1 MPLSFDYLKVLH
13 IMRQNQIGFILIKM
27 ANSTNTISR
36 SWLIT
41 QAKKHQSK
49 LLFANVIAIV
59 ATLIS
64 VPIPLLM
71 PLMVDEV
78 LLNQPSTGIEMMNR
92 VLPTSWQTAT
102 GYIILTLLLVV
113 LMRAASQMLNILQSR
128 QFTLVSKT
136 ITYQMRSKMIDKLG
150 RISIKQYE
158 TRGSGG
164 INAHLVTDIETIDQ
178 FIGSTLSKFIIGLL
192 TVSGTAI
199 VLLWIEWR
207 LGLFILLVNPVV
219 VYFSR
224 LLGSKV
230 KHLKKRE
237 NQAFER
243 FQNRLVETL
252 DGIYQ
257 LRAANK
263 EREFLTELKQQANE
277 VRLSADKY
285 AWQSEAAGR
294 LSFLLFLLGF
304 ELFRAAAMLM
314 VVFSD
319 LSIGQMF
326 AVFGYLWFML
336 SPVQELLSIQFS
348 WYSAKAAL
356 GRINTLLDLEEEHRP
371 LSKVNPFT
379 DDKEVEVTVSNVNF
393 SYNGENNVLN
403 DLSLNIPAGKKV
415 ALVGA
420 SGGGK
425 STLIQLLIGV
435 YRANSGQIR
444 FNGETCDD
452 ISFDVIRGEIAVVL
466 QQPILFNDTLRHNLT
481 LGGEHDEADLWRALE
496 IAQMQD
502 VISKLDHG
510 LDSQIGRNG
519 IRLSGG
525 QRQRLAIARMVLSN
539 PKFVILDEATSALDT
554 ATESALHKALNEF
567 LKGRTTLIV
576 AHRLSAVKQADLIYV
591 LEDGRVSQA
600 GTHRELVEQEG
611 LYQTLYGSVQSYAN

>member
-1 MPLSFDYLKVLH
+1 M
-13 IMRQNQIGFILIKM
+13 N
-27 ANSTNTISR
+27 NSEDTISR

-41 QAKKHQSK
+41 QVKKHKSK
-49 LLFANVIAIV
+49 LLFANIIAIF

-78 LLNQPSTGIEMMNR
+78 LLDKPASGLEMMNHL
-92 VLPTSWQTAT
+92 LPSSLQTPT
-102 GYIILTLLLVV
+102 GYIALTLLLVII
-113 LMRAASQMLNILQSR
+113 MRSVSQALNILQGR

-150 RISIKQYE
+150 RISIRQYE
-158 TRGSGG
+158 TKGSGG
-164 INAHLVTDIETIDQ
+164 INAHLITDIETIDK
-178 FIGSTLSKFIIGLL
+178 FIGSTLSKFIISFL
-192 TVSGTAI
+192 TVLGTAI
-199 VLLWIEWR
+199 VLLWLEWR

-219 VYFSR
+219 IYFSR
-224 LLGSKV
+224 KLGSRV
-230 KHLKKRE
+230 KHLKKYE
-237 NQAFER
+237 NQSFER

-263 EREFLTELKQQANE
+263 ERIFLDELKVQANQ
-277 VRLSADKY
+277 VRIDADKY

-294 LSFLLFLLGF
+294 VSFLLFLLGF
-304 ELFRAAAMLM
+304 ELFRAVAMLM
-314 VVFSD
+314 VLFSD
-319 LSIGQMF
+319 LTIGQIF

-336 SPVQELLSIQFS
+336 GPVQELLGIQFS

-356 GRINTLLDLEEEHRP
+356 QRINDLLQLEEEKRP
-371 LSKVNPFT
+371 ISKVNPFT
-379 DDKEVEVTVSNVNF
+379 EDQEVTVDIEDVTF
-393 SYNGENNVLN
+393 SYTLENTVLN
-403 DLSLNIPAGKKV
+403 RLSLHIPAGKKV

-435 YRANSGQIR
+435 YQADSGCIR
-444 FNGETCDD
+444 YNGETTDD
-452 ISFDVIRGEIAVVL
+452 ISFDVIRNQIAVVL

-481 LGGEHDEADLWRALE
+481 LGAEYDEMSLWRALE
-496 IAQMQD
+496 VAQMQD
-502 VISKLDHG
+502 VIKQLSNG
-510 LDSQIGRNG
+510 LDTQIGRNG
-519 IRLSGG
+519 VRLSGG

-554 ATESALHKALNEF
+554 ATESALHKALSEF
-567 LKGRTTLIV
+567 LKDRTTLIV

-591 LEDGRVSQA
+591 LEDGQVTQT
-600 GTHRELVEQEG
+600 GTHGELVEQQG
-611 LYQTLYGSVQSYAN
+611 LYQTLYGSVQSHA

>member
-1 MPLSFDYLKVLH
+1 MTYTSD
-13 IMRQNQIGFILIKM
+13 
-27 ANSTNTISR
+27 TISR

-41 QAKKHQSK
+41 QVKKHKSK
-49 LLFANVIAIV
+49 LLYANAIAI
-59 ATLIS
+59 ATTLIS

-78 LLNQPSTGIEMMNR
+78 LLNKPGTGLAVMNKWLPSD
-92 VLPTSWQTAT
+92 WQTPT
-102 GYIILTLLLVV
+102 GYIMFTLLLVV
-113 LMRAASQMLNILQSR
+113 LMRAASQLLNIVQNR

-136 ITYQMRSKMIDKLG
+136 ITFQMRSKMIDKLG

-164 INAHLVTDIETIDQ
+164 INAHLITDIETIDQ
-178 FIGSTLSKFIIGLL
+178 FIGTTLSKFLISFL
-192 TVSGTAI
+192 TVIGTAI
-199 VLLWIEWR
+199 VLLWLEWR
-207 LGLFILLVNPVV
+207 LGLFILLVNPIVI
-219 VYFSR
+219 YFSR
-224 LLGSKV
+224 KLGSKV

-263 EREFLTELKQQANE
+263 EREFLAQLTSHADE
-277 VRLSADKY
+277 VRKHADKY

-304 ELFRAAAMLM
+304 ELFRAVAMLM

-319 LSIGQMF
+319 LTIGQIF

-336 SPVQELLSIQFS
+336 SPVQELLGIQFS

-356 GRINTLLDLEEEHRP
+356 TRINELLQLEEEHRP
-371 LSKVNPFT
+371 PSKVNPFT
-379 DDKEVEVTVSNVNF
+379 DDREVEVSISHVNF
-393 SYNGENNVLN
+393 SYDGEHKVLD
-403 DLSLNIPAGKKV
+403 DLSLEIPAGKKV

-435 YRANSGQIR
+435 YRANSGEIR
-444 FNGETCDD
+444 YNGETCDD
-452 ISFDVIRGEIAVVL
+452 ISFDVIRSQIAVVL
-466 QQPILFNDTLRHNLT
+466 QQPVLFNDTLRHNLT
-481 LGGEHDEADLWRALE
+481 LGSDYDELSLWRALD

-502 VISKLDHG
+502 VITKLNLG
-510 LDSQIGRNG
+510 LDTQIGRNG

-525 QRQRLAIARMVLSN
+525 QRQRLAIARMILSN

-554 ATESALHKALNEF
+554 ATEAALHKALTEF
-567 LKGRTTLIV
+567 LHGRTTLIV

-591 LEDGRVSQA
+591 LEDGHVSQS
-600 GTHRELVEQEG
+600 GTHGELVEQEG
-611 LYQTLYGSVQSYAN
+611 LYQTLYGSIQSHA

>member
-1 MPLSFDYLKVLH
+1 M
-13 IMRQNQIGFILIKM
+13 N
-27 ANSTNTISR
+27 NSEDTISR

-41 QAKKHQSK
+41 QVKKHKSK
-49 LLFANVIAIV
+49 LLFANIIAIF

-78 LLNQPSTGIEMMNR
+78 LLDKPASGLEMMNHL
-92 VLPTSWQTAT
+92 LPSSLQTPT
-102 GYIILTLLLVV
+102 GYIALTLLLVII
-113 LMRAASQMLNILQSR
+113 MRSVSQALNILQGR

-150 RISIKQYE
+150 CISIRQYE
-158 TRGSGG
+158 TKGSGG
-164 INAHLVTDIETIDQ
+164 INAHLITDIETIDK
-178 FIGSTLSKFIIGLL
+178 FIGSTLSKFIISFL
-192 TVSGTAI
+192 TVFGTAI
-199 VLLWIEWR
+199 VLLWLEWR

-219 VYFSR
+219 IYFSR
-224 LLGSKV
+224 KLGSRV
-230 KHLKKRE
+230 KHLKKYE
-237 NQAFER
+237 NQSFER

-263 EREFLTELKQQANE
+263 ERIFLDELKVQANQ
-277 VRLSADKY
+277 VRIDADKY

-294 LSFLLFLLGF
+294 VSFLLFLLGF
-304 ELFRAAAMLM
+304 ELFRAVAMLM
-314 VVFSD
+314 VLFSD
-319 LSIGQMF
+319 LTIGQIF

-336 SPVQELLSIQFS
+336 GPVQELLGIQFS

-356 GRINTLLDLEEEHRP
+356 QRINDLLQLEEEKRP
-371 LSKVNPFT
+371 ISKVNPFT
-379 DDKEVEVTVSNVNF
+379 EDQEVTVDIEDVTF
-393 SYNGENNVLN
+393 SYTLENTVLN
-403 DLSLNIPAGKKV
+403 RLSLHIPAGKKV

-435 YRANSGQIR
+435 YQADSGCIR
-444 FNGETCDD
+444 YNGETTDD
-452 ISFDVIRGEIAVVL
+452 ISFDVIRNQIAVVL

-481 LGGEHDEADLWRALE
+481 LGAEYDEMSLWRALE
-496 IAQMQD
+496 VAQMQD
-502 VISKLDHG
+502 VIKQLSNG
-510 LDSQIGRNG
+510 LDTQIGRNG
-519 IRLSGG
+519 VRLSGG

-554 ATESALHKALNEF
+554 ATESALHKALSEF
-567 LKGRTTLIV
+567 LKDRTTLIV

-591 LEDGRVSQA
+591 LEDGQVTQT
-600 GTHRELVEQEG
+600 GTHGELVEQQG
-611 LYQTLYGSVQSYAN
+611 LYQTLYGSVQSHA

>member
-1 MPLSFDYLKVLH
+1 
-13 IMRQNQIGFILIKM
+13 MRPPTQIGLILITM
-27 ANSTNTISR
+27 TNSDDTISR
-36 SWLIT
+36 SWLVT
-41 QAKKHQSK
+41 QVKKHKSK
-49 LLFANVIAIV
+49 LVFANIIAIL

-78 LLNQPSTGIEMMNR
+78 LLDKPASGLEMMNHL
-92 VLPTSWQTAT
+92 LPDSMQTPT
-102 GYIILTLLLVV
+102 GYIALTLLLVIV
-113 LMRAASQMLNILQSR
+113 MRTVSQGLNILQGR

-150 RISIKQYE
+150 RISIRQYE
-158 TRGSGG
+158 TKGSGG
-164 INAHLVTDIETIDQ
+164 INAHLITDIETIDK
-178 FIGSTLSKFIIGLL
+178 FIGSTLSKFLISFL
-192 TVSGTAI
+192 TVLGTSI
-199 VLLWIEWR
+199 VLLWLEWR

-219 VYFSR
+219 IYFSR
-224 LLGSKV
+224 KLGSKV
-230 KHLKKRE
+230 KHLKKHE
-237 NQAFER
+237 NQSFER

-263 EREFLTELKQQANE
+263 ERIFLDELKQQADQ
-277 VRLSADKY
+277 VRIDADKY

-304 ELFRAAAMLM
+304 ELFRAVAMLM
-314 VVFSD
+314 VLFSD
-319 LSIGQMF
+319 LTIGQIF

-336 SPVQELLSIQFS
+336 GPVQELLGIQFS

-356 GRINTLLDLEEEHRP
+356 KRINDLLTLEEEHRP
-371 LSKVNPFT
+371 ISKVNPFSEN
-379 DDKEVEVTVSNVNF
+379 KEVSVDIENVTF
-393 SYNGENNVLN
+393 SYTLENTVLN
-403 DLSLNIPAGKKV
+403 QLSLSIPAGKKV

-435 YRANSGQIR
+435 YRADSGYIKY
-444 FNGETCDD
+444 NGETTDD
-452 ISFDVIRGEIAVVL
+452 ISFDVIRNQIAVVL

-481 LGGEHDEADLWRALE
+481 LGADYDEMSLWRALD

-502 VISKLDHG
+502 VISQLSDG
-510 LDSQIGRNG
+510 LDTQIGKNG
-519 IRLSGG
+519 VRLSGG

-554 ATESALHKALNEF
+554 ATEAALHKALSEF
-567 LKGRTTLIV
+567 LKDRTTLIV

-591 LEDGRVSQA
+591 LEDGQVTQT
-600 GTHRELVEQEG
+600 GTHGELVEQQG
-611 LYQTLYGSVQSYAN
+611 LYQTLYGSVQSHA

>member
-1 MPLSFDYLKVLH
+1 MIDNP
-13 IMRQNQIGFILIKM
+13 
-27 ANSTNTISR
+27 NTISR

-41 QAKKHQSK
+41 QVKKHKSK
-49 LLFANVIAIV
+49 LILANVIALI

-78 LLNQPSTGIEMMNR
+78 LLNQPGKGLEAMNAM
-92 VLPTSWQTAT
+92 LPTSMQTPT
-102 GYIILTLLLVV
+102 GYIALTLLLVV
-113 LMRAASQMLNILQSR
+113 IMRSASQALSILQSR

-136 ITYQMRSKMIDKLG
+136 ITFQMRSKMIDKLG
-150 RISIKQYE
+150 RISIRQYE

-164 INAHLVTDIETIDQ
+164 INAHLITDIETIDQ
-178 FIGSTLSKFIIGLL
+178 FIGSTLSKFLISLL
-192 TVSGTAI
+192 TVIGTAG
-199 VLLWIEWR
+199 VLLWLDWR

-219 VYFSR
+219 IYFSR
-224 LLGSKV
+224 KLGSKV

-237 NQAFER
+237 NQSFER

-257 LRAANK
+257 LRAANR
-263 EREFLTELKQQANE
+263 EREFLNELKDQANQIR
-277 VRLSADKY
+277 VDADKY

-294 LSFLLFLLGF
+294 VSFLLFLLGF
-304 ELFRAAAMLM
+304 ELFRAVAMLM
-314 VVFSD
+314 VLFSD
-319 LSIGQMF
+319 LTIGQIF

-336 SPVQELLSIQFS
+336 SPVQELLGIQFS

-356 GRINTLLDLEEEHRP
+356 KRINALLDLEEEHRP
-371 LSKVNPFT
+371 VSKVNPFT
-379 DDKEVEVTVSNVNF
+379 QDREVDIEIEDVNF
-393 SYNGENNVLN
+393 SYNEETQVLTN
-403 DLSLNIPAGKKV
+403 LNLSIPAGKKV

-435 YRANSGQIR
+435 YQANSGSIR
-444 FNGETCDD
+444 FNGQTTDD
-452 ISFDVIRGEIAVVL
+452 ISFDIIRDQIAVVL

-481 LGGEHDEADLWRALE
+481 LGSTYDDLQLWRALE

-502 VISKLDHG
+502 VISQLSDG
-510 LDSQIGRNG
+510 LETQIGRSG

-525 QRQRLAIARMVLSN
+525 QRQRLAIARMILSN

-554 ATESALHKALNEF
+554 ATEAALHKALTEF
-567 LKGRTTLIV
+567 LQGRTTLIV

-591 LEDGRVSQA
+591 LEDGQVSQA
-600 GTHRELVEQEG
+600 GTHGELVEQQG
-611 LYQTLYGSVQSYAN
+611 LYQTLYGNVQSHS

>member
-1 MPLSFDYLKVLH
+1 MT
-13 IMRQNQIGFILIKM
+13 N
-27 ANSTNTISR
+27 NSNTISR

-41 QAKKHQSK
+41 QVKKHRNK
-49 LLFANVIAIV
+49 LIFANVIALI

-78 LLNQPSTGIEMMNR
+78 LLNQPGTGLKVMNQL
-92 VLPTSWQTAT
+92 LPDSMQTAT
-102 GYIILTLLLVV
+102 GYIFLTLLLVV
-113 LMRAASQMLNILQSR
+113 LMRTASQALSIVQSR

-150 RISIKQYE
+150 RISIRQYE

-164 INAHLVTDIETIDQ
+164 INAHLITDIETIDQ
-178 FIGSTLSKFIIGLL
+178 FIGSTLSKFLISLL
-192 TVSGTAI
+192 TVIGTAG
-199 VLLWIEWR
+199 VLLWLDWR

-219 VYFSR
+219 IYFSR
-224 LLGSKV
+224 KLGSKV

-237 NQAFER
+237 NHSFER

-257 LRAANK
+257 LRAANR
-263 EREFLTELKQQANE
+263 EREFLNELKTHADHIRQD
-277 VRLSADKY
+277 ADKY

-294 LSFLLFLLGF
+294 VSFLLFLLGF
-304 ELFRAAAMLM
+304 ELFRAVAMLM
-314 VVFSD
+314 VLFSD
-319 LSIGQMF
+319 LTIGQIF

-336 SPVQELLSIQFS
+336 SPVQELLGIQFS

-356 GRINTLLDLEEEHRP
+356 KRINALLDLEEEHRP
-371 LSKVNPFT
+371 QSKVNPFT
-379 DDKEVEVTVSNVNF
+379 DDREVDVEIDNVSF
-393 SYNGENNVLN
+393 SYNDEVQVLSK
-403 DLSLNIPAGKKV
+403 LSLTLPAGKKV
-415 ALVGA
+415 ALVGS

-435 YRANSGQIR
+435 YQPNSGYIR
-444 FNGETCDD
+444 YNGQTTND
-452 ISFDVIRGEIAVVL
+452 ISFEIIREQIAVVL

-481 LGGEHDEADLWRALE
+481 LGSEYDDLALWRALE
-496 IAQMQD
+496 VAQMQD
-502 VISKLDHG
+502 VISQLSDG
-510 LDSQIGRNG
+510 LDTQVGRNG

-525 QRQRLAIARMVLSN
+525 QRQRLAIARMILSN

-554 ATESALHKALNEF
+554 ATEAALHKALTEF
-567 LKGRTTLIV
+567 LRGRTTLIV

-591 LEDGRVSQA
+591 LEDGQVSQA
-600 GTHRELVEQEG
+600 GTHGELVEQQG
-611 LYQTLYGSVQSYAN
+611 LYQTLYGNVQSHA